1 MAKAEVIELLKRYIF
16 LLRAE
21 GISVDKAYLYGSYL
35 NNTATNESDI
45 DLMIVTDNDT
55 DDYLTGKIWNLTK
68 KVNSRIEPYLVS
80 GRRFYSKENSPLIDL
95 VKRTG
100 LEIA

>member
-1 MAKAEVIELLKRYIF
+1 MAKSEVIELLKTYIF
-16 LLRAE
+16 LLKSE
-21 GISVDKAYLYGSYL
+21 GIVVDKAYLYGSYL
-35 NNTATNESDI
+35 NNTATDESDI

-80 GRRFYSKENSPLIDL
+80 MNRFYSKENSPLIDL
-95 VKRTG
+95 VKSTG
-100 LEIA
+100 LKIA